1 MLTAPNC
8 CITCPLFP
16 YSSLL
21 RSGLD
26 DYIGGNVYMPWV
38 HVFSVCPCLYA
49 MQPCVPCM
57 SLPVCHIS
65 ICSFCGHVCIP
76 LYHVLWQCV
85 PYLYVSISICH
96 KLINSFCDHV
106 CVPCVHIFLVCSV
119 SMKCFQVLLLCPY
132 FYAIYSCVHFVSTV
146 RVYTPCVSVFLMYP
160 HLYTM
165 CSLCV
170 HFSMPCPRQ
179 FTPGALVSQQAAK
192 IPSTHQTSES
202 FLTN

>member
-1 MLTAPNC
+1 M
-8 CITCPLFP
+8 ITLVAMYTCLGFM
-16 YSSLL
+16 SFLCVH
-21 RSGLD
+21 
-26 DYIGGNVYMPWV
+26 VYMPCS
-38 HVFSVCPCLYA
+38 HVFRVCPCLYVIYPYVPFVA
-49 MQPCVPCM
+49 MSV
-57 SLPVCHIS
+57 
-65 ICSFCGHVCIP
+65 
-76 LYHVLWQCV
+76 YHVLWQCV